1 MKTSKKLLSLFLA
14 IVMVITSCSVGLT
27 AFAADQ
33 NKTDSNGAYWH
44 DGTDA
49 EAAFESLN
57 DLVDTYVPQL
67 LSIPAIKSLLEDN
80 LGMTVTDTTTISD
93 VVAGASP
100 LLLSKLSGNA
110 NKAEIRGDD
119 SGIADLYYSYLDDED
134 AVMDFYSLY
143 KFCQDN
149 YGKSGE
155 LGEYCRATLPQLQ
168 ELLMV
173 YQNASAED
181 GREYDDAMAAFEEI
195 AGLID
200 EATGGEFND
209 YTRDEF
215 EEIEIAIPTGEVNE
229 DGSPITANVKLKD
242 YTTPEADYLVDYV
255 SALVASLNE
264 DVEITNYGQAAYYMI
279 TDLGGAQIGYYISRD
294 LVTKAGGEYPTFE
307 EWFDSQNTGAE
318 GNDYYYD
325 AVIGLLLYS
334 TLFTKEDIESRFI
347 TEEQLETYVRDNIGT
362 NFTGEKYTN
371 YLNSS
376 SPFSAEATRYIKTY
390 FPADFINFA
399 AKYDDGLSYEEN
411 VAKNVEDLQGL
422 MNTGA
427 SSNFDG
433 LTYIEQV
440 NYMVP
445 SIMVKLYISNAYPGD
460 IDESV
465 DYTGVFV
472 PLTTYFNLVQRKTAQ
487 YSFKYEDYAIPSS
500 LVVEAANSA
509 LNNTIGGI
517 FDSSTEVGEFVAPI
531 VDALF
536 ESDIVLYSADGGGV
550 LNDLW
555 INLYNAPVET
565 IFNLLPTLVIA
576 VDEFLLPLVLN
587 GEGDNYNE
595 VGGSPVLYSLLCG
608 ETGILHEYT
617 QEVGSEIGIGALS
630 FDLNKILPSVL
641 HWLLGDDD
649 TAYDLV
655 GYYTEAPYNEEDGN
669 TIYVPKFTN
678 VYIADRAIYGARIGT
693 GSVTV
698 PGLARTLYRTFSDGK
713 TSSSD
718 LAAAKR
724 NALGIDEIVAEIA
737 TFAMDSID
745 EYLEDHADDKRYG
758 GDYGADAF
766 VTQKGLNNVF
776 VALPQLLNIMGQNF
790 VEKYNVDS
798 DWEYTYDGKIVEIT
812 KTFRDGE
819 VTQQQNATLQGFKDL
834 ATANDANAVLYDFV
848 DIVIGNW
855 LNGIIDLV
863 NDVVSDENNSI
874 SSNLSIVQ
882 ALLSALGGFGEQSV
896 ITDVLNGL
904 FQLKRSDRAS
914 FTLAKRD
921 ETGTEGDKTGFVG
934 FSNESGF
941 FLLSNIQYTK
951 DGETRGLVPL
961 IMTLIKGNGKT
972 DDYKVGNVFASSK
985 SSPLLTSSSKS
996 AAGTVY
1002 SELLTKENEASAQE
1016 LIDTLDTLLSSLLSN
1031 TSLNGFDWD
1040 ATDNILASV
1049 ATFFSAYLGAQNTND
1064 IVKLLNNYLYYI
1076 VGENNATKSSAGKIG
1091 TKPTADGDVDASKV
1105 YTSANLSN
1113 LVIQTYSLVENIVD
1127 YLFYNSESGLLYTRD
1142 PNMLIADAVA
1152 GLISPDA
1159 VSVRLSSK
1167 YAKTAEILQKDDYHN
1182 WNSFKVIINAANAKD
1197 GKYNKDYLKFGFSNG
1212 DKEGFYD
1219 ALGESLSGIA
1229 GILSAVL
1236 TATYT
1241 DANRSGNLYSAVVY
1255 PIFSSIAKATGA
1267 SGVMSPAAFNKA
1279 SASDQLIK
1287 GILTP
1292 VSSILDTFYGTPVS
1306 TLLNLVKGLAGVLRD
1321 SSIKK
1326 IITNALNIV
1335 NTAIGGVGNVVTFLS
1350 PTFGKVVKE
1359 ILGKDGLTYSSLG
1372 LPSKNVAVSLINSL
1386 LGGLI
1391 TLPAINWDK
1400 LATAK
1405 TPAQVLLLVYGY
1417 VVDTVLNSDIIKSL
1431 LDSLSPE
1438 LTTILKNL
1446 SAAEILAIVKDVV
1459 ASIQNPS
1466 DVYWTFS
1473 QYASKLSSGFK
1484 YPTGITDADANKAIG
1499 DLDNLVANIFPLLNS
1514 LGVTDIEG
1522 LGQLVNDNLYK
1533 NEMLTK
1539 LATALY
1545 GALDDDGTIELILG
1559 QLGIEVSPAG
1569 LAKYLTNS
1577 KYGATYSSAAAT
1589 LKKAKSWSDVKS
1601 LNWGFT
1607 DGSANA
1613 QQGFINGLA
1622 AVLRPLNDILSIFLA
1637 EGSLNLTTI
1646 DVKKLVNEIDLGG
1659 STTLGE
1665 GEMGCKLTYSLKNS
1679 VLKLTFN
1686 SNVKG
1691 NNNKNTVSS
1700 VFKIDLNDVI
1710 DELDKLIDDNGNFH
1724 LGTNGYESAV
1734 IPLLEAFMCDDVKTY
1749 SQYKS
1754 DYKKAKDNL
1763 LIDVLNPVFGLVN
1776 DILEAP
1782 FDEVSKILPNVAYFI
1797 DSNGIAQIVGNLL
1810 APITA
1815 DDGILGALADHGFDI
1830 DEIIPAIA
1838 GKDLGTI
1845 VADALGIKTKLTLEL
1860 RSLETCNIQDIVIP
1874 LVNSLLK
1881 SKNIGIVIPD
1891 IDFGK
1896 LASLG
1901 TLNTVKS
1908 AAKNSNGKF
1917 TTKQIT
1923 ANQGEVLV
1931 AVLRYVSSLLID
1943 NSTSLSSLICG
1954 IDAVKKNDTIVKV
1967 IKAVFNQIGI
1977 AAPDEIVIALF
1988 YFFNEETSNVFFDYS
2003 GFTYDDSYEFSF
2015 GNMDED
2021 FCRQLAPMLDGLV
2034 GGLLEGGLLG
2044 LVEGAAYKDE
2054 VISSIATGLYGAVEG
2069 VKINDSLSLTELLA
2083 QTNIDFSTTNVANL
2097 LVDEAYGQQYAAAAS
2112 VIKSAGSWKNVNKD
2126 SLVWG
2131 VKDRD
2136 SFLHALV
2143 AVLRP
2148 VYGVL
2153 DVLLNDASLNIF
2165 NLINIP
2171 GSDGYTSTIVPLLEA
2186 FQCYN
2191 IKTQYQYREDIFN
2204 EYDSIL
2210 LDILNPL
2217 WDKVEDILSAPVE
2230 MLADILP
2237 NLSLFFANDGLLQVI
2252 DNLLEAVSS
2261 LIDAV
2266 KPVANLN
2273 DVLLAVG
2280 LDVPGLLKGLGINI
2294 SFDFDLYDLK
2304 KTLTPLLG
2312 ADNVVNL
2319 LNQILG
2325 IIEIKGAK
2333 LGIVLPEIDWFQLA
2347 SHGEVIVDEA
2357 SQAATIGKRIYVKAD
2372 QDETLIAVLRFLIN
2386 TINYQDNYD
2395 AIVNLIGGLLGDG
2408 VSDSVSDI
2416 IGQVLGMLKG
2426 DSDEVIESLV
2436 DLLQSFA

>member
-33 NKTDSNGAYWH
+33 NKTDSNNTYWH

-100 LLLSKLSGNA
+100 LLLGLLAGSA
-110 NKAEIRGDD
+110 DKAQIRGDD
-119 SGIADLYYSYLDDED
+119 SGIADLYYSYLDDEE

-149 YGKSGE
+149 AGKNGE
-155 LGEYCRATLPQLQ
+155 LGEYCRTTLPKLQ
-168 ELLMV
+168 ELLKV
-173 YQNASAED
+173 YQDAKVANNE
-181 GREYDDAMAAFEEI
+181 EYDAAI
-195 AGLID
+195 AAVMNLAEPISI
-200 EATGGEFND
+200 ATDGAYAN
-209 YTRDEF
+209 YTCEQF
-215 EEIEIAIPTGEVNE
+215 EEIEIEIPSEIENE
-229 DGSPITANVKLKD
+229 GDSIATTKVKLKD
-242 YTTPEADYLVDYV
+242 YSSPETDYFIRYIHSMVA
-255 SALVASLNE
+255 ALNNTD
-264 DVEITNYGQAAYYMI
+264 DVVVVEVQNFGQAAYYMLTSAGNNELMYYI
-279 TDLGGAQIGYYISRD
+279 YRGVATYGGA
-294 LVTKAGGEYPTFE
+294 EYPTLDKWE
-307 EWFDSQNTGAE
+307 TSLMAVE
-318 GNDYYYD
+318 GNPYYYD
-325 AVIGLLLYS
+325 SVIGLLLYS

-347 TEEQLETYVRDNIGT
+347 TDDQLETYVRDNIGT

-376 SPFSAEATRYIKTY
+376 SPFSVEATRYLKTY
-390 FPADFINFA
+390 FPANFINFA
-399 AKYDDGLSYEEN
+399 AQYDDSLSYEEN
-411 VAKNVEDLQGL
+411 VAKNVEDLKNI
-422 MNTGA
+422 MNTGT
-427 SSNFDG
+427 SSNFNG

-445 SIMVKLYISNAYPGD
+445 SIMVKLYISSSYPGD

-465 DYTGVFV
+465 DTMGIFTV
-472 PLTTYFNLVQRKTAQ
+472 LSTYFEFIQEKTAKSA
-487 YSFKYEDYAIPSS
+487 YKYEDFAIPSS
-500 LVVEAANSA
+500 LVVEATNSA
-509 LNNTIGGI
+509 LNNTIGSI
-517 FDSSTEVGEFVAPI
+517 FDPSTEVGSFVSPI

-536 ESDIVLYSADGGGV
+536 ESDILLYSADGGGV

-587 GEGDNYNE
+587 GEGDNYNA

-608 ETGILHEYT
+608 PESILHQYT

-630 FDLNKILPSVL
+630 FDLNKVLPSIL
-641 HWLLGDDD
+641 HWLVGDDD

-678 VYIADRAIYGARIGT
+678 IFVADRAIYGARIGT

-698 PGLARTLYRTFSDGK
+698 PGLARTLYRSFSEGK
-713 TSSSD
+713 TDKSE

-724 NALGIDEIVAEIA
+724 NALGIDEIVTEIA

-758 GDYGADAF
+758 GDYGADAV
-766 VTQKGLNNVF
+766 VTQKGLNNIF

-798 DWEYTYDGKIVEIT
+798 DWEYTYSGKIVEIT
-812 KTFRDGE
+812 KTFRDGT

-834 ATANDANAVLYDFV
+834 ATANDANAVLGGFV
-848 DIVIGNW
+848 NILIGNW
-855 LNGIIDLV
+855 LNGILDLV

-904 FQLKRSDRAS
+904 FQLKRSDTAS
-914 FTLAKRD
+914 FTLTERD
-921 ETGTEGDKTGFVG
+921 ETGFVG

-941 FLLSNIQYTK
+941 FLLSNIQYTE
-951 DGETRGLVPL
+951 DGESRGLVPV
-961 IMTLIKGNGKT
+961 IMTLIKGDGKA
-972 DDYKVGNVFASSK
+972 DDYNVGNVFASSK
-985 SSPLLTSSSKS
+985 SSPLLASSSKS

-1002 SELLTKENEASAQE
+1002 SELLTKENEAAAQD

-1076 VGENNATKSSAGKIG
+1076 VGENNATKSSSGKIG

-1167 YAKTAEILQKDDYHN
+1167 YEKTAEILQKDDYHN
-1182 WNSFKVIINAANAKD
+1182 WNSFKVVINAANAKD

-1255 PIFSSIAKATGA
+1255 PIFSSMAKATGA

-1763 LIDVLNPVFGLVN
+1763 LINVLNPVFGLVD

-1782 FDEVSKILPNVAYFI
+1782 FDAVSKILPNVAYFI

-1810 APITA
+1810 APVTA
-1815 DDGILGALADHGFDI
+1815 DDGILGVLADHGFDI
-1830 DEIIPAIA
+1830 DELIPAIA

-1931 AVLRYVSSLLID
+1931 AVLRYVASLLID